1 MGGHGSLAP
10 QFRFWRLGPQ
20 RTWVLDRPRFLGIL
34 NLTPDS
40 FSDGGRFDSAE
51 AAVQA
56 GLDALDAGA
65 DGLDLGGESTRPGA
79 QRMPAEI
86 QIRRVLPV
94 MRRLLKA
101 RPQASLSIDTTLSE
115 VAAAALDAG
124 AVAINDVSAG
134 MEDPGMLPLAA
145 RAGCGV
151 VLMHRL
157 RPPDGD
163 SFSHQYA
170 VAPDYL
176 AGGGV
181 VSVVER
187 FLAGRAA
194 AAIAAGVDSRAIL
207 IDPGLGFGKTVMQ
220 NLDLIRATPRLADLG
235 YPILSAL
242 SRKSFVAKGAGIDPD
257 LPPVDRDRATVVL
270 SQLHLRLGASVFRVH
285 DVPGHV
291 RTLRPNGS

>member
-1 MGGHGSLAP
+1 MRGEGSPAP
-10 QFRFWRLGPQ
+10 NFRFWRLGPH
-20 RTWVLDRPRFLGIL
+20 RAWVLDRPRFLGIL

-40 FSDGGRFDSAE
+40 FSDGGRFASVE

-56 GLDALDAGA
+56 GLDMLDAGA

-79 QRMPAEI
+79 QRTPAEI

-94 MRRLLKA
+94 LRRLIKL
-101 RPQASLSIDTTLSE
+101 RPQASLSVDTTLSE

-134 MEDPGMLPLAA
+134 LEDPGMLPLAG
-145 RAGCGV
+145 RAGCGL

-157 RPPDGD
+157 RPPEGD

-170 VAPDYL
+170 LAPDYS
-176 AGGGV
+176 AGGDV

-194 AAIAAGVDSRAIL
+194 AAIAAGVDSRAIML
-207 IDPGLGFGKTVMQ
+207 DPGLGFGKTVIQ
-220 NLDLIRATPRLADLG
+220 NLNLIRATSRLADLG

-242 SRKSFVAKGAGIDPD
+242 SRKSFVAKCAGIDPD
-257 LPPVDRDRATVVL
+257 LPPVLRDGATLVL
-270 SQLHLRLGASVFRVH
+270 SQLHLRLGASVCRVH

-291 RTLRPNGS
+291 RVLRPIGA